1 MYLIN
6 VIIPVDSNTRP
17 RLLLLLLRNFLKS
30 YYKAKASIFMSEAT
44 LGWMFVM
51 DVRSYI
57 AIQYVIDQYML
68 SLYFQ
73 YYYLYLFKSEAFL

>member
-1 MYLIN
+1 
-6 VIIPVDSNTRP
+6 
-17 RLLLLLLRNFLKS
+17 
-30 YYKAKASIFMSEAT
+30 MSEAT